1 MKIQVDI
8 SKQISKALE
17 VHKLRYNLHDKREA
31 LVDVLQRFFENDR
44 FDYFLQENLK
54 IEKNKPKKK
63 SGKDYA
69 DIMNQKERGK

>member
-8 SKQISKALE
+8 SKEISKALE
-17 VHKLRYNLHDKREA
+17 VHKLRYGLHDKREA
-31 LVDVLQRFFENDR
+31 LVDVLQRFFENDK

-63 SGKDYA
+63 DDSFEKHLRD
-69 DIMNQKERGK
+69 KK